1 MMRCRPHQRNT
12 LVFMCRMFAIGPG
25 VLVQRTFTAGK
36 EGVRASAP
44 GRADLARGHALHP
57 GGEGLRGD
65 GDWSAVCSSGQSRAA
80 FIQGWSSALA
90 AGIGGRWHG
99 STRAMRASL
108 MRVISWSSSI

>member
-44 GRADLARGHALHP
+44 GRAD
-57 GGEGLRGD
+57 
-65 GDWSAVCSSGQSRAA
+65 CSSTR
-80 FIQGWSSALA
+80 FIQVA
-90 AGIGGRWHG
+90 
-99 STRAMRASL
+99 
-108 MRVISWSSSI
+108 RVLR